1 MRKCAILFM
10 AFISIIFIAAP
21 AFAQVQA
28 VEYDPLKRNLL
39 FVEGES
45 EKEFPV
51 NLFRLK
57 FGFDIQKGNFSEAN
71 AYSSQITDTINTSIK
86 SLGLTDVRVIK
97 GWDIVKQAKISIGA
111 SGSKLSNQ
119 LIIEVRD
126 FPAGKLQELIVKI
139 IDRCLVVDKEVFL
152 EGVEVGITEDAED
165 KDKEEVL
172 MDALKRL
179 KANAEK
185 AAGTQGKKVI
195 AAKRV
200 FVFSKEGG
208 IAPQQVHS
216 YDVALEYEEKAMN
229 RSYLSVQKG
238 FSIRSNITD
247 HIKIS
252 AKVTGIYE
260 IE

>member
-1 MRKCAILFM
+1 MKKSVVLFTVFM
-10 AFISIIFIAAP
+10 SIFLLAGMT
-21 AFAQVQA
+21 FAQGQMI
-28 VEYDPLKRNLL
+28 EYDPLKRNLL

-51 NLFRLK
+51 NIFKLK
-57 FGFDIQKGNFSEAN
+57 IGFDIQKGNFSEAN
-71 AYSSQITDTINTSIK
+71 AYSSQITDTINASIK
-86 SLGLTDVRVIK
+86 TLGLTDVKIIK
-97 GWDIVKQAKISIGA
+97 GWDVVKQAKLSIGA

-126 FPAGKLQELIVKI
+126 FPAGRLQELIMKI
-139 IDRCLVVDKEVFL
+139 IDRCLVADKEVFL
-152 EGVEVGITEDAED
+152 EGVEVGITEDVED

-185 AAGTQGKKVI
+185 AAQTQGKKIV

-200 FVFSKEGG
+200 FVLSEQGYIALKE
-208 IAPQQVHS
+208 VDS
-216 YDVALEYEEKAMN
+216 YDQSLVTDEKAMN
-229 RSYLSVQKG
+229 RSCLSVQKG
-238 FSIRSNITD
+238 FSVRSNVTD

-252 AKVTGIYE
+252 AKVAGIYE
-260 IE
+260 ID